1 MAVKKFVKYKEKSQ
15 RNNSNKDVGVAID
28 FFTYAGIVR
37 LLVLAILL
45 LNISPY
51 SRLLSLDPCEFQFQL
66 RTQQYRVTTKSLGY
80 SKGE

>member
-15 RNNSNKDVGVAID
+15 RNNSSKDVGVAID

-37 LLVLAILL
+37 RVLAILL

-51 SRLLSLDPCEFQFQL
+51 SRLLSLDPCEFHFQL
-66 RTQQYRVTTKSLGY
+66 RTQKYRVTTKSLG
-80 SKGE
+80 SKS

>member
-1 MAVKKFVKYKEKSQ
+1 MAVKKCVKYKEKSQ

-51 SRLLSLDPCEFQFQL
+51 
-66 RTQQYRVTTKSLGY
+66 
-80 SKGE
+80 